1 MRILALDLGDRW
13 VGSAI
18 SDPLGI
24 TSRPY
29 KTVPLSDLFDFL
41 TGVIKT
47 ENIGMFLVGYP
58 QTLRGTESEQTKTV
72 IALYEK
78 IKEAFPTIN
87 VLLCDE
93 RFTSKQAAQLKK
105 ASNKDEKLLQHS
117 VAAALILTT
126 YLDLLQFQK
135 NE

>member
-1 MRILALDLGDRW
+1 MRILALDIGDRW
-13 VGSAI
+13 VGTAI

-29 KTVPLSDLFDFL
+29 KTIELPNLFSFL
-41 TGVIKT
+41 TDVIKA

-58 QTLRGTESEQTKTV
+58 QTLRGTESEQTKIV
-72 IALYEK
+72 ITWYEK
-78 IKEAFPTIN
+78 IKATFPAIN

-126 YLDLLQFQK
+126 YLDL
-135 NE
+135 